1 MRMKPTSVQ
10 ETTEAPV
17 GPRLRFDEHGHA
29 IPFTDEE
36 RRART
41 EALRAALAAMA
52 TIPDDPACSDEEVM
66 RAIDESHPERPL
78 FREYYTP

>member
-1 MRMKPTSVQ
+1 MNTTS
-10 ETTEAPV
+10 TGAATDAKA

-41 EALRAALAAMA
+41 EALQAALAAMA
-52 TIPDDPACSDEEVM
+52 AIPDDPACSDEEFM
-66 RAIDESHPERPL
+66 RAIDEGRPERPL